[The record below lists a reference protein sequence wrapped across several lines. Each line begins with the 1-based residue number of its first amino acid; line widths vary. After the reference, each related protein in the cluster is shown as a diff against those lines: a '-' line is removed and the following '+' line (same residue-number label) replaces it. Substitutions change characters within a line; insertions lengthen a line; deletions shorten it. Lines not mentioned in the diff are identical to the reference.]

1 MYAHM
6 FVPIE
11 AADNAIKPVR
21 GAIARRPAVPVRP
34 ENVQRGGGQTTT
46 QQPGHPA
53 TRTYVLTSS
62 YKKTN
67 LEPNIIYI
75 FKFIVLKISYPI
87 LDWFFMRLRLSHYV
101 VRE

>member
-53 TRTYVLTSS
+53 TRTYVLTPS
-62 YKKTN
+62 YKKKNESRTEYN
-67 LEPNIIYI
+67 VYIQIHSIKSIISDIMLVFYETETES
-75 FKFIVLKISYPI
+75 LCST
-87 LDWFFMRLRLSHYV
+87 
-101 VRE
+101 

>member
-53 TRTYVLTSS
+53 TRTYVLTPS
-62 YKKTN
+62 YKKNESRTEYN
-67 LEPNIIYI
+67 VYIQIHSIKSIISDIMLVFYETETES
-75 FKFIVLKISYPI
+75 LCST
-87 LDWFFMRLRLSHYV
+87 
-101 VRE
+101 